1 MERAILYIKNMVCRH
16 CIEAVKRTLLEL
28 EIPYEDVMLGEA
40 HFPQSLTEKQS
51 QDFSEA
57 LNRLGFELLN
67 DKRVRLI
74 EQAKTELV
82 ELLRSAVPDGFQ
94 LSVFLQ
100 SKLGKEYS
108 AISKLFSEV
117 EGITLERYFI
127 LLKVERIKELMV
139 YDELSLAEIAD
150 QLGYSSPAH
159 LSSQFKQVTGL
170 PPSHFKRIAAE
181 KRLPLNEIGE
191 V

>member
-1 MERAILYIKNMVCRH
+1 MVLYIKNMVCRH
-16 CIEAVKRTLLEL
+16 CIDAVRRTLNEL
-28 EIPYEDVMLGEA
+28 RIPFEDVQLGEVRFA
-40 HFPQSLTEKQS
+40 ESLSTAQKEELGK
-51 QDFSEA
+51 A
-57 LNRLGFELLN
+57 LRPLGFELLS
-67 DKRVRLI
+67 DKRMRVI
-74 EQAKTELV
+74 EQVKTELV
-82 ELLRSAVPDGFQ
+82 EALRAPMQDSFQ
-94 LSVFLQ
+94 LSAFLQ
-100 SKLGKEYS
+100 LKLGKEYS

-117 EGITLERYFI
+117 EGMTLERYFI

-170 PPSHFKRIAAE
+170 PPSHFKKIAAE
-181 KRLPLNEIGE
+181 KRLPLNEIRE